1 MKGLGLRKA
10 EKPNNAS
17 SSILR
22 ATVFL
27 ILVDDTRG
35 DGELG
40 SAGGHYQV
48 HCFLKGSPG
57 PPHPVGSLGWSVRLQ
72 FLKPH
77 LMSIQLEYPGHG
89 SPESPFE
96 TKSLDDR

>member
-10 EKPNNAS
+10 EKPNNVS

-27 ILVDDTRG
+27 ISVDDTRG

-40 SAGGHYQV
+40 SAGHYQV

-57 PPHPVGSLGWSVRLQ
+57 PPHPVGSLG
-72 FLKPH
+72 
-77 LMSIQLEYPGHG
+77 
-89 SPESPFE
+89 
-96 TKSLDDR
+96 